1 MFATDSDGGGDVN
14 TRGMVPWGFRTQGA
28 AKKESKDETKDDK
41 SGLLSAEEKAQEKQE
56 KDGKEKSQDH
66 EATKSQRHKS
76 THASKPRAS
85 ETEHKTAPTGHH
97 KKAAALQQE
106 EAVQGENVERGG
118 LDEKVDDGSGS
129 EAKTDPYPED
139 YDLDM
144 DYPRDDR
151 GTHADTIRDVQSAT
165 LRGGGGD
172 VNTRGMVPWGYRTQG
187 AAKKESKDAKK
198 GEDDKSGL
206 LSAEEKAQEKQEKEK
221 SHEHEATKAQ
231 RHKST
236 HASKPW
242 APEAEHKAPPTAH
255 HKKAAALQQEE
266 AVQGENAERDGLD
279 EKVDD
284 GSGSEAKTD
293 PYPEDYDLDMDYP
306 RDDKGTHA

>member
-1 MFATDSDGGGDVN
+1 M
-14 TRGMVPWGFRTQGA
+14 R
-28 AKKESKDETKDDK
+28 
-41 SGLLSAEEKAQEKQE
+41 
-56 KDGKEKSQDH
+56 
-66 EATKSQRHKS
+66 
-76 THASKPRAS
+76 
-85 ETEHKTAPTGHH
+85 
-97 KKAAALQQE
+97 
-106 EAVQGENVERGG
+106 
-118 LDEKVDDGSGS
+118 
-129 EAKTDPYPED
+129 
-139 YDLDM
+139 
-144 DYPRDDR
+144 
-151 GTHADTIRDVQSAT
+151 
-165 LRGGGGD
+165 
-172 VNTRGMVPWGYRTQG
+172 
-187 AAKKESKDAKK
+187 KK

-221 SHEHEATKAQ
+221 SQEHEATKSQ

-242 APEAEHKAPPTAH
+242 APEAEHKAPPTGH

-306 RDDKGTHA
+306 RDDKGTHADTIREVQSATLPGDGDVGRNTKPGLSDSWNVDQMFATDSDGGGDVNTRGMVPWGFRTQGAAKKESKDETKDDKSGLLSSEEKAQEKQEKQEKHEKHEKQEKEKSQDHEATKSQRHKSTHASKPRAPETEHRAAPTGHHKKAAAQGVA